1 MTAVPDGA
9 ACYFCFG
16 EEEDEEGKPLVRDC
30 SCRGDSAG
38 FAHLSCLAQYAEQ
51 KCKQV
56 VDRDLDAF
64 STPWV
69 ICNNCKQ
76 PFQGQLSIDLVSA
89 FVEFAE
95 ATYGHAG
102 NSKWDKMK
110 VIDSLRSKI
119 MVLDNIVDTEMVKVE
134 KTMLLN
140 KMISMVDQT
149 KKDLKMSGWIHMPQ
163 YSEEYK
169 FYSMLC
175 GEYEAYAYGQLGEML
190 TSDASE
196 EGFKIMMTHYKKA
209 SAICKLVG
217 MKERA
222 NHMDKLISV
231 LTAERQGAN
240 DTDALS
246 CTERSSVLGIIKDSY
261 ELNLNTKGIDSE
273 DTLRSGLYYAKQ
285 LWDTNSCIEGERLV
299 TKLATISRRV
309 HGPDHKI
316 THESDKLLEEFK
328 ERPITVLPENT
339 PFQALRY
346 ENDCE
351 ICVVTGP
358 ITEPRRKDEE
368 REHCVQSN
376 LILPNKK
383 CPVICH
389 GLVSA
394 PHLNGELGEVR
405 NVKQDKTGTT
415 RLGVFFERKGV
426 KSALVKPENLRIV
439 FELPSE
445 E

>member
-1 MTAVPDGA
+1 MVAVPDGA

-38 FAHLSCLAQYAEQ
+38 FAHLSCLTMYAEQ
-51 KCKQV
+51 KCKAAG
-56 VDRDLDAF
+56 DRDIAAF
-64 STPWV
+64 AEPWK

-76 PFQGQLSIDLVSA
+76 PFQGQLSIDLSSA
-89 FVEFAE
+89 FVLFAE

-102 NSKWDKMK
+102 NSKYEKLR

-119 MVLDNIVDTEMVKVE
+119 MALHDTVDKEMVKVE
-134 KTMLLN
+134 MTILINCLLS
-140 KMISMVDQT
+140 MIDQT

-169 FYSMLC
+169 YNRLLC
-175 GEYEAYAYGQLGEML
+175 GEYEAFAYTTIGAL

-217 MKERA
+217 MKDEA
-222 NHMDKLISV
+222 NNLDTFISV
-231 LTAERQGAN
+231 LTAEKQGAN
-240 DTDALS
+240 YTDALS
-246 CTERSSVLGIIKDSY
+246 CTERNSVLGIMRNTY
-261 ELNLNTKGIDSE
+261 EHTLNTKGIDSE
-273 DTLRSGLYYAKQ
+273 DTIRSGLYYAMQ

-299 TKLATISRRV
+299 TKLATISRQV

-316 THESDKLLEEFK
+316 TLESVELLEVFK
-328 ERPITVLPENT
+328 ERLITVLPENT

-405 NVKQDKTGTT
+405 NMKQDETGTT